1 MKTNNTTKLPYEGIT
16 ASVATF
22 EPIGIVCASFVSI
35 DGILSNGTN
44 ALQDL

>member
-22 EPIGIVCASFVSI
+22 EPTRIFCSSPVEIKCIRINNSDVME
-35 DGILSNGTN
+35 
-44 ALQDL
+44 DL

>member
-22 EPIGIVCASFVSI
+22 EPTRIFCSSPVTIECIRINESDVMKT
-35 DGILSNGTN
+35 L
-44 ALQDL
+44 